1 MIIKSLSTAV
11 DINTAADDVSSAT
24 LVSLVNTNTTACLI
38 VNSNGNGFYVAAGE
52 RVVVHKLA
60 AETLEATT
68 GSSASVWASAVAYL
82 N

>member
-1 MIIKSLSTAV
+1 MIIKPLSVAV
-11 DINTAADDVSSAT
+11 DINAAAEDVSTAV

-38 VNSNGNGFYVAAGE
+38 VNSNGNGFYIGAGE
-52 RVVVHKLA
+52 RVVVEKLSG
-60 AETLEATT
+60 ETLEATT

>member
-1 MIIKSLSTAV
+1 MIIKPLSAPA
-11 DINTAADDVSSAT
+11 DLDSAASNVSSAV
-24 LVSLVNTNTTACLI
+24 LVSIVNTNSTACLI
-38 VNSNGNGFYVAAGE
+38 ANSNGNSFYIGAGE
-52 RVVVHKLA
+52 RVVVEKLA